1 MKLDKSGGIALF
13 SDGSCHHVNRLGG
26 WAWIAIDSFDGEEV
40 GVGHEIGTTNN
51 RMEMAAWI
59 EGLDSLFRSL
69 GPCEV
74 FVYSDSEYV
83 GKGAMDK
90 TRNRRKN
97 VDLWLQIDRAVA
109 QHEYVEF
116 EWVKGHHESH
126 YNDLVD
132 KLAGEARQ
140 DLMRELGAKKSTK
153 AFDKKRQERR
163 KYGINY
169 AGS

>member
-1 MKLDKSGGIALF
+1 
-13 SDGSCHHVNRLGG
+13 
-26 WAWIAIDSFDGEEV
+26 
-40 GVGHEIGTTNN
+40 
-51 RMEMAAWI
+51 MEMAAWI
-59 EGLDSLFRSL
+59 EGLDSLFKSL

-97 VDLWLQIDRAVA
+97 QDLWLQIDRAVA

-116 EWVKGHHESH
+116 EWVKGHHESY

-140 DLMRELGAKKSTK
+140 NLMHEQGAKKSTK
-153 AFDKKRQERR
+153 SFDKKREKAKR
-163 KYGINY
+163 KYGKY